1 MQETKRGMQEVETE
15 ETMIDAAVVGT
26 VVETAGVIEEN
37 EIEIETIKIENHAKK
52 RERKKRSRIS
62 TLESKKRRKR

>member
-1 MQETKRGMQEVETE
+1 METE